1 MVGVSPAL
9 VEKSTEELE
18 PLFDYSRVQP
28 FNFVPLDDDDSDSS
42 PNLTPKRKKLSNSS
56 EEKNENVTQVI
67 DCKENEE
74 EDWLPPPP
82 KLSVDVQNQL
92 GEDSTLKQLRYS
104 QIVPYLEYN
113 IENTKLHVAITQICF
128 LVSKVPLQEFTE
140 VKCTPTRLKK
150 QELLLFAESAKDV
163 LRTVEESAKRELGS
177 SLQSSVESVASQPS
191 KPPCERAKIV
201 ISIQDKDG
209 LKQFRIYMVV
219 IKGKRKVS
227 EAIWIQMEEAEEDL
241 KVWNREVIGNVSLN
255 KNIVLN
261 WIGFWDAKERD
272 CGLSLEDSEA
282 RRCIVED
289 FSKWVVM
296 EEISWRQKSREL
308 WLKEGVDGRKLTEET
323 EIKKGVVNAF
333 QNIFSETWDW
343 RLSISELSFSFVD
356 SVKAGLLEDAF
367 SKEEIQT
374 TLSSLSGDKAH
385 GPDGFTLAF
394 WQLVAVLYIEKGFT
408 RGGYLKGFMASGRG
422 GEGGADDK
430 FERLFKMYADKLKLD
445 LKSLIF
451 CFDGDKISPTATP
464 DELGMEDN
472 DIVEVHIKSS

>member
-1 MVGVSPAL
+1 MKGKRETEREGERKRGREIERERWKM
-9 VEKSTEELE
+9 EKSTEELE

-92 GEDSTLKQLRYS
+92 GEDSTLKQLR
-104 QIVPYLEYN
+104 
-113 IENTKLHVAITQICF
+113 
-128 LVSKVPLQEFTE
+128 
-140 VKCTPTRLKK
+140 LKK

-209 LKQFRIYMVV
+209 LKQFRIYM
-219 IKGKRKVS
+219 
-227 EAIWIQMEEAEEDL
+227 
-241 KVWNREVIGNVSLN
+241 
-255 KNIVLN
+255 
-261 WIGFWDAKERD
+261 
-272 CGLSLEDSEA
+272 
-282 RRCIVED
+282 
-289 FSKWVVM
+289 
-296 EEISWRQKSREL
+296 
-308 WLKEGVDGRKLTEET
+308 
-323 EIKKGVVNAF
+323 
-333 QNIFSETWDW
+333 
-343 RLSISELSFSFVD
+343 
-356 SVKAGLLEDAF
+356 
-367 SKEEIQT
+367 
-374 TLSSLSGDKAH
+374 
-385 GPDGFTLAF
+385 
-394 WQLVAVLYIEKGFT
+394 
-408 RGGYLKGFMASGRG
+408 
-422 GEGGADDK
+422 DDK